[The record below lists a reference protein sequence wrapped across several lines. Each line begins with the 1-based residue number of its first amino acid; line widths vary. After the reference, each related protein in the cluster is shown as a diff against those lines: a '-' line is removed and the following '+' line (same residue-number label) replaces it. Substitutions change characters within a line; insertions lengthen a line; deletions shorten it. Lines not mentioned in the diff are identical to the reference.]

1 MSNESF
7 TPEDGDVRKAQDLL
21 FDQRSRLSAPWQVLN
36 ALVVLANGGP
46 ITAFTQSKQASE
58 NRLKWTVLAVAQG
71 AIIHITANGP
81 DEDERWTLN
90 QPLDVQDLT
99 ANVYP
104 RSILTHV
111 SSAPEFGGR
120 SLGTEGHPIT
130 PHYVAHL
137 GPLGEVEVDIKT
149 GAALIDLLR
158 E

>member
-7 TPEDGDVRKAQDLL
+7 TPEDPVVSRTQDLL
-21 FDQRSRLSAPWQVLN
+21 FDQRSHLSAPWQVLN
-36 ALVVLANGGP
+36 ALLALANGSP
-46 ITAFTQSKQASE
+46 ITAFTQTKQASE

-90 QPLDVQDLT
+90 QLDVQDLT

-111 SSAPEFGGR
+111 SSAPEFGRR
-120 SLGTEGHPIT
+120 SLGTKGHPIT

-149 GAALIDLLR
+149 GAALHDLLR